1 MRNAA
6 APGTPSSRKPYA
18 PRPFTTVPSGSMR
31 ERLRVVRSFPSGRTT
46 RKVTVEMHDRILSS
60 PTYEAPKLTV
70 LGSVH
75 GLTQI
80 QDKKYG
86 HSDGFTFM
94 GNDIMN
100 ASP

>member
-1 MRNAA
+1 MN
-6 APGTPSSRKPYA
+6 
-18 PRPFTTVPSGSMR
+18 
-31 ERLRVVRSFPSGRTT
+31 
-46 RKVTVEMHDRILSS
+46 DRAN
-60 PTYEAPKLTV
+60 PVKTYEAPKLTV

-75 GLTQI
+75 GLTQV

-94 GNDIMN
+94 GNSITN

>member
-1 MRNAA
+1 MN
-6 APGTPSSRKPYA
+6 
-18 PRPFTTVPSGSMR
+18 
-31 ERLRVVRSFPSGRTT
+31 
-46 RKVTVEMHDRILSS
+46 DRANPIN
-60 PTYEAPKLTV
+60 TYEAPKLTE

-75 GLTQI
+75 GLTQV

-94 GNDIMN
+94 GNSITN

>member
-1 MRNAA
+1 
-6 APGTPSSRKPYA
+6 
-18 PRPFTTVPSGSMR
+18 
-31 ERLRVVRSFPSGRTT
+31 
-46 RKVTVEMHDRILSS
+46 MHDRAVQ
-60 PTYEAPKLTV
+60 PQNYEPPRLTV

-75 GLTQI
+75 GLTQV

-94 GNDIMN
+94 GNSITN